1 MNTDFPLTI
10 DHNRCPMCQESKRY
24 GHLTCN
30 LCFVSNSLQRMTDE
44 QKQFFQ
50 SFEKGLERKRDAQMT
65 LGELVAI
72 AKERGN
78 TREFSNL

>member
-1 MNTDFPLTI
+1 
-10 DHNRCPMCQESKRY
+10 
-24 GHLTCN
+24 
-30 LCFVSNSLQRMTDE
+30 MTDE